1 MAFIMPIMEQCA
13 SSISSSQDVG
23 AIPWPFNHIT
33 QWMNLAHAGSFAINQ
48 LNENEK
54 SVSLSTLA
62 LNHVINQQPFIP
74 ELARAILIARR
85 ALSVFQHA
93 NQVKKIQNSLFS
105 VVSGSFP
112 VPVRLLRE
120 IKTPHTE
127 FLDAVPTFFSEFIL
141 TAEQAVRNIE
151 QLFRA
156 TASCGWACLEFAF
169 SLNPDKITQFEANAT
184 CASNL
189 DTICDELKKDPKK
202 LSREI
207 EANAEAID
215 SVLPSINPKWTS
227 KNLSAWITQGV
238 ETAVEVHKV
247 AKTTLELFVE
257 TVQQCAFILSSIT
270 VGSTTP
276 PLGVGTVPKEY
287 AKGPIHQYYEI
298 GKGKA
303 K

>member
-1 MAFIMPIMEQCA
+1 MTFILPIMEQFA
-13 SSISSSQDVG
+13 SSISSSRDVG

-33 QWMNLAHAGSFAINQ
+33 QGLSLAHAGSFAIDQ
-48 LNENEK
+48 LSENNK
-54 SVSLSTLA
+54 NVSLSTLA
-62 LNHVINQQPFIP
+62 LHHVINQQPFIP

-85 ALSVFQHA
+85 ALSVFQQA
-93 NQVKKIQNSLFS
+93 NQVKKVQNSLIS

-120 IKTPHTE
+120 TKTPHTE
-127 FLDAVPTFFSEFIL
+127 FLDTVPQFFSEFLL
-141 TAEQAVRNIE
+141 TAQQAMRNIE
-151 QLFRA
+151 QLFHA
-156 TASCGWACLEFAF
+156 TVSCGRACLEFAF

-184 CASNL
+184 CASNI

-207 EANAEAID
+207 EANAETLD
-215 SVLPSINPKWTS
+215 SILPSINPRWTA

-238 ETAVEVHKV
+238 ETVVEVHKV

-270 VGSTTP
+270 VGSSTP

-287 AKGPIHQYYEI
+287 TQGPIHQYYEI